1 MRTTVIVEEGKY
13 DKENVQQSLG
23 NVRTMW
29 YLEHLV
35 EKYINR
41 LEQPSIS
48 LLTKF
53 HASDIT
59 DKTK

>member
-1 MRTTVIVEEGKY
+1 MRTTMIVEEGKY
-13 DKENVQQSLG
+13 DKEKVQQSLE

-35 EKYINR
+35 EKYINY

-53 HASDIT
+53 HASDVT
-59 DKTK
+59 DKAK